1 MTELRLRPVASF
13 LRLLLLLL
21 LMTVLCSPAAATHGW
36 QNQKPTPLDPD
47 KTAGDE
53 ANRPFSVVEEEMKA
67 KRAIKVA
74 EKEYQE
80 NLDRARDLSTLGAAI
95 VASFKEKN
103 RLDQEDLKK
112 LDKLEKLTKGVRRA
126 AGGSEDDTEMENPP
140 ANITAAV
147 ERLGEL
153 SHSLKLKVEKT
164 PKHVI
169 SAGVIDDA
177 NVLLELVRI
186 VRTLPS

>member
-1 MTELRLRPVASF
+1 
-13 LRLLLLLL
+13 
-21 LMTVLCSPAAATHGW
+21 
-36 QNQKPTPLDPD
+36 
-47 KTAGDE
+47 
-53 ANRPFSVVEEEMKA
+53 
-67 KRAIKVA
+67 
-74 EKEYQE
+74 
-80 NLDRARDLSTLGAAI
+80 
-95 VASFKEKN
+95 
-103 RLDQEDLKK
+103 
-112 LDKLEKLTKGVRRA
+112 
-126 AGGSEDDTEMENPP
+126 MENPP

-147 ERLGEL
+147 EMLGEL